1 MSVMSKQTQTQTS
14 EDIYDVYKQNV
25 EKYFE
30 NAESIVP
37 QYLQSLTSIQAECQ
51 KACKNTIT
59 SAISLQQEFA
69 KKTGIST
76 ELPEAVKNVIV
87 DTNKQIIKAKSVQNQ
102 IAQATT
108 NSIQQNIKT
117 WNDNAS
123 AFTDLNRNIL
133 QSWISTFTQAKN

>member
-1 MSVMSKQTQTQTS
+1 MSKQIQTQTS

-30 NAESIVP
+30 NTESIVP
-37 QYLQSLTSIQAECQ
+37 QYLQSLTSIQTECN

>member
-1 MSVMSKQTQTQTS
+1 MSKQIQTS

-30 NAESIVP
+30 NAESTVP
-37 QYLQSLTSIQAECQ
+37 QYFQSLISIQAECY
-51 KACKNTIT
+51 KTCKNTIT

-69 KKTGIST
+69 KKTGLST
-76 ELPEAVKNVIV
+76 ELPEAVKNIIV

-108 NSIQQNIKT
+108 NSIQQNME
-117 WNDNAS
+117 
-123 AFTDLNRNIL
+123 
-133 QSWISTFTQAKN
+133 

>member
-1 MSVMSKQTQTQTS
+1 MSKQIPTQTS
-14 EDIYDVYKQNV
+14 DDIYDVYKQNV

-30 NAESIVP
+30 NAESTIP
-37 QYLQSLTSIQAECQ
+37 QYFQSLTSIQAECY
-51 KACKNTIT
+51 KTCKNTIT

-102 IAQATT
+102 IVQATT

-133 QSWISTFTQAKN
+133 QSWISTFTQTKN